1 MHDKTEFKV
10 KVYKERLNMKYESRL
25 KELDEKMKEIDED
38 NPIFF
43 DAIRLT

>member
-1 MHDKTEFKV
+1 MSTAAFALIVIQILFQEKLTDWGFAMRV
-10 KVYKERLNMKYESRL
+10 
-25 KELDEKMKEIDED
+25 KMKEIDED

>member
-1 MHDKTEFKV
+1 MSTAAFGLIVIQILFQEKLTDWGFA
-10 KVYKERLNMKYESRL
+10 MS
-25 KELDEKMKEIDED
+25 EKMKEIDED